1 MMIPIPRAGVY
12 EDVAGIENARAVQG
26 IEDVVISAERG
37 QKLEQ
42 LPEGSSYL
50 GFLFARA
57 SAPAEV
63 EGALRSAHALL
74 EFKIATALPVV
85 RGAQ

>member
-1 MMIPIPRAGVY
+1 MQANNLRACRLFKEVIVTVKEGQQPIP
-12 EDVAGIENARAVQG
+12 
-26 IEDVVISAERG
+26 
-37 QKLEQ
+37 